1 MADTDSSSW
10 ILHDCPSFTIHTNN
24 NLYWLYQEATGGL

>member
-10 ILHDCPSFTIHTNN
+10 ILHSFPSFTIRTNN
-24 NLYWLYQEATGGL
+24 NLYWLYQEATGGQ